1 MIRRK
6 GYVRTFVLMI
16 ALYTAFFTAT
26 YAQSI
31 DIESKKE
38 SIHRIEQLIES
49 TESDSLLLGL
59 YKDLFYIYVNDDLD
73 KAIINIQKS
82 IQYALDSQQLGY
94 VAISYS
100 DFGYAYA
107 QMGNFEKAF
116 ESFETARTYN
126 ENFRGQ
132 DRTYLIDFF
141 MGRTWL
147 ELQVYDLAKD
157 LLTNA
162 EQAFVNPRNH
172 WLAEY
177 ELTRL
182 DLAQGNTQIVLA
194 KLPELRAKIPEMNG
208 QINVDYLYHYLV
220 LAELYVQVDQ
230 FTKAE
235 LLLTDIAPYVN
246 RHDRNYYRGILNYT
260 FALLEMK
267 NQHSESAFKYATKAE
282 EFFTLQN
289 EFFYKVKTL
298 KLLADIQSKLGNY
311 ENAYD
316 YLSDYNERI
325 EAVQEAQH
333 NAISA
338 HLKSD
343 SHLRLETQNQLLSQ
357 ESEIITRQII
367 IYILVVLFIL
377 LGIVTYIFYRSALE
391 KKTIANQL
399 SNLNLDKNHF
409 IGVVS
414 HDLRSP
420 LNSIMVLA
428 EFMRDDPEMMD
439 QDTAKEY
446 GSIIFHSS
454 QQMQHLL
461 NNMLDVNKIESNQ
474 THIKPQPLDIL
485 PILKNNFETTS
496 ILGNSKGIH
505 TILDTPDSLPEIQ
518 GTENAITRVLEN
530 LISNAYKFSP
540 MDSTVTIRAQEVGSQ
555 VEISITDQG
564 PGLTELDK
572 TKLFKKFEKL
582 SASPTGNE
590 KSTGLGLYIVKN
602 LVHQMN
608 GTILIE
614 SEQGKGT
621 TFRVLLNKV

>member
-1 MIRRK
+1 
-6 GYVRTFVLMI
+6 MI
-16 ALYTAFFTAT
+16 ALYIAFFTAT
-26 YAQSI
+26 YAQSV
-31 DIESKKE
+31 DIESKQE
-38 SIHRIEQLIES
+38 SIFRIEQQIEL
-49 TESDSLLLGL
+49 TESDSLLLDL
-59 YKDLFYIYVNDDLD
+59 YKDLFYIYVNDDLE
-73 KAIINIQKS
+73 KAIFNIQKS
-82 IQYALDSQQLGY
+82 IQYALDSQKLSY

-100 DFGYAYA
+100 DFGYAYS

-116 ESFETARTYN
+116 ESFETARSYN
-126 ENFRGQ
+126 DNFQGV

-162 EQAFVNPRNH
+162 EKAFVNPRNS

-182 DLAQGNTQIVLA
+182 ELAKGNTQVVLH
-194 KLPELRAKIPEMNG
+194 KLPGLRAQIPEPDG
-208 QINVDYLYHYLV
+208 KINVDYLYHYLV

-230 FTKAE
+230 LTNAE
-235 LLLTDIAPYVN
+235 ILLTNISPYVQKHN
-246 RHDRNYYRGILNYT
+246 RNYYQGILNYS
-260 FALLEMK
+260 FALMEMK
-267 NQHSESAFKYATKAE
+267 NHRLNSAFEYATKAE
-282 EFFTLQN
+282 RFFKDQK
-289 EFFYKVKTL
+289 EFFYRMKTL
-298 KLLADIQSKLGNY
+298 KLLSEIQSGLENY
-311 ENAYD
+311 DKAYS
-316 YLSDYNERI
+316 YLSDYNERMETI
-325 EAVQEAQH
+325 QKAQH
-333 NAISA
+333 SAISA

-343 SHLRLETQNQLLSQ
+343 SHLRLETIDQLKIQ
-357 ESEIITRQII
+357 ESQINVRQVI
-367 IYILVVLFIL
+367 IYILIVLFIL
-377 LGIVTYIFYRSALE
+377 LGIVTYIFYQSALE
-391 KKTIANQL
+391 KKAIANQL
-399 SNLNLDKNHF
+399 TNLNLDKNHF

-428 EFMRDDPEMMD
+428 EFMLDDPEMMD

-474 THIKPQPLDIL
+474 THIKSQPLDVL

>member
-16 ALYTAFFTAT
+16 ALYVAFFTAT
-26 YAQSI
+26 YAQSV
-31 DIESKKE
+31 DIESKQE

-49 TESDSLLLGL
+49 TESDSLLLRL

-73 KAIINIQKS
+73 KAIFNIQKS
-82 IQYALDSQQLGY
+82 IQYALDSQKLEY

-100 DFGYAYA
+100 DFGYAYS

-116 ESFETARTYN
+116 ESFETARIYN
-126 ENFRGQ
+126 ENFHGK
-132 DRTYLIDFF
+132 DRSYLIDFF

-147 ELQVYDLAKD
+147 ELQVYDLAED

-162 EQAFVNPRNH
+162 EEAFLNPRNH

-182 DLAQGNTQIVLA
+182 ELAQGNTESVLN
-194 KLPELRAKIPEMNG
+194 KLPLLRAAIPETDN
-208 QINVDYLYHYLV
+208 QVNIDYLYHYLV
-220 LAELYVQVDQ
+220 LAELFVQVDQ
-230 FTKAE
+230 TTKAQQI
-235 LLLTDIAPYVN
+235 LTDIAPYVN
-246 RHDRNYYRGILNYT
+246 KHNRNYYRGILNYT
-260 FALLEMK
+260 FALVEMK
-267 NQHSESAFKYATKAE
+267 NQQFESAFGYATKAE
-282 EFFTLQN
+282 EFFTVQK
-289 EFFYKVKTL
+289 EFFYQMKTL
-298 KLLADIQSKLGNY
+298 KLLAEIQSKQ
-311 ENAYD
+311 ENFEKAFD
-316 YLSDYNERI
+316 YLSKYNKRI

-343 SHLRLETQNQLLSQ
+343 SHLRLETQGQLQLQ
-357 ESEIITRQII
+357 ESQII
-367 IYILVVLFIL
+367 AREIVIYILVALFFL

-391 KKTIANQL
+391 KKAIANQL
-399 SNLNLDKNHF
+399 ANLNLDKNHF

-428 EFMRDDPEMMD
+428 EFMTDDPEMID

-474 THIKPQPLDIL
+474 TNITPQPLDVL
-485 PILKNNFETTS
+485 PILKNNYETTS
-496 ILGNSKGIH
+496 ILGKSKGIH
-505 TILDTPDSLPEIQ
+505 TILDTPESLPKIQ

-540 MDSTVTIRAQEVGSQ
+540 MDSTVTIRAQEIGSQ

-621 TFRVLLNKV
+621 TFKVLLNKV